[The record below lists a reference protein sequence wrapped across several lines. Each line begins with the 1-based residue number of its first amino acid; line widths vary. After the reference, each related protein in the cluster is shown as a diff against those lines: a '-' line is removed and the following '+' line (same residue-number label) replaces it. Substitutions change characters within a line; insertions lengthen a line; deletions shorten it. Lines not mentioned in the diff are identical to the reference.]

1 MARPIWQKLKMFV
14 SGAIPAP
21 TRSPQKVM
29 AQAYNAQG
37 VCFLASD
44 RPQDAL
50 IAYLHTSELFYQD
63 PDTHAEA
70 LYQLSKLWDV
80 VKKSGEAN
88 RARGLLR
95 ERYGDSVWAKKQ

>member
-1 MARPIWQKLKMFV
+1 
-14 SGAIPAP
+14 
-21 TRSPQKVM
+21 M

-37 VCFLASD
+37 VCYLANSQ
-44 RPQDAL
+44 PKDAL
-50 IAYLHTSELFYQD
+50 IAFLHTSELFYQD

-70 LYQLSKLWDV
+70 LYQLSKLWEL

-95 ERYGDSVWAKKQ
+95 ERYGDSVWAQKP